1 MSTTTILE
9 STLSQTL
16 REELLPSIYERG
28 TIKDP
33 LYALAKRTWSSV
45 KRNEGIGRDYKVKKV
60 WGMGLAGGGNFGSP
74 LGSDMLNDSTWS
86 FSAFGT
92 PETWPG
98 YDEVSAPTFLTSEVQ
113 LVKHKLN
120 LFVPRDILQT
130 DRLNSSI
137 GAVMP
142 FYVRGLSKLALQQEL
157 GAFYSTA
164 PTTVALAAIGDAS
177 ATVSSVSG
185 DTAAINVDLSGASSS
200 GATGR
205 IHRLEKGM
213 QVDLYDSTGATK
225 RNSNF
230 TVFVDNVDYEA
241 QVVRLRRIDGGE
253 LQEDT
258 VLNGPIAYDASV
270 GGGTAGDDDIIVL
283 KDSIG
288 FTPGTMEG
296 WVADGTDITEFF
308 GIDVTNHGEYKS
320 IKRDLSSAPLT
331 ESLLNRYV
339 GYFKESFRDG
349 DLPRAIT
356 TNGVLLGFIDNIDAN
371 VQGATE
377 AGTVGV
383 YGPRFRYERNG
394 RAVEVEAGWDKFN
407 YRYGGRR
414 LEIHTSTYA
423 EKGRFLAGMFD
434 IDRFVPPPIPGTRMD
449 QRIGDELQFLASSG
463 SSAYDSIFTRYDHNG
478 KFSNLLQAP
487 CERKCVMMPRTPNFL
502 LLHTIAEM
510 SGFDGT

>member
-1 MSTTTILE
+1 MATTTILE

-28 TIKDP
+28 VIKDP
-33 LYALAKRTWSSV
+33 VYAMARRTWSNV
-45 KRNEGIGRDYKVKKV
+45 VRNEGIGRDYKVKKV
-60 WGMGLAGGGNFGSP
+60 WGMGLAGGGSFGSP
-74 LGSDMLNDSTWS
+74 LGSDMINDSTWS

-120 LFVPRDILQT
+120 LFVPRDILQA

-157 GAFYSTA
+157 GTFYSTL
-164 PTTVALAAIGDAS
+164 PTTVALASIGDAS
-177 ATVSSVSG
+177 STVTDGPDTSS
-185 DTAAINVDLSGASSS
+185 INIDLSGASSS

-205 IHRLEKGM
+205 IHRLEKG
-213 QVDLYDSTGATK
+213 QLVDLYKSDGTVK
-225 RNSNF
+225 RNTNF
-230 TVFVDNVDYEA
+230 LIFVDNVDYET

-253 LQEDT
+253 LQDST
-258 VLNGPIAYDASV
+258 TL
-270 GGGTAGDDDIIVL
+270 GGGINYDSADGDGDIIVL

-288 FTPGTMEG
+288 FTPGTMAA
-296 WVADGTDITEFF
+296 WVADGTTITDFF
-308 GIDVTNHGEYKS
+308 GITVTNHGEYKS
-320 IKRDLSSAPLT
+320 ILRDLSDAPLT

-349 DLPRAIT
+349 DLPRAVT

-377 AGTVGV
+377 ASTVMCRPVGTSSTTATAVARWRFTPVRTWRRG
-383 YGPRFRYERNG
+383 GSRPACSTLTGSCRRRFRVRG
-394 RAVEVEAGWDKFN
+394 RTRGSATRCSSSRPVGQA
-407 YRYGGRR
+407 R
-414 LEIHTSTYA
+414 TT
-423 EKGRFLAGMFD
+423 RFSRAMT
-434 IDRFVPPPIPGTRMD
+434 IT
-449 QRIGDELQFLASSG
+449 ASSATC
-463 SSAYDSIFTRYDHNG
+463 SRLRPSAS
-478 KFSNLLQAP
+478 
-487 CERKCVMMPRTPNFL
+487 V
-502 LLHTIAEM
+502 
-510 SGFDGT
+510 

>member
-1 MSTTTILE
+1 MATTTILE
-9 STLSQTL
+9 STFSHTL
-16 REELLPSIYERG
+16 REELLPNIYERG
-28 TIKDP
+28 VIRDP
-33 LYALAKRTWSSV
+33 VYAMAKRTWSNV
-45 KRNEGIGRDYKVKKV
+45 VRNDGLGRDYKVKKV
-60 WGMGLAGGGNFGSP
+60 WGMGTAGGGSFGSP
-74 LGSDMLNDSTWS
+74 LGSDMINDATWS

-137 GAVMP
+137 GAVIP
-142 FYVRGLSKLALQQEL
+142 FYVKGLSKLALQQEL
-157 GAFYSTA
+157 GTFYSTL
-164 PTTVALAAIGDAS
+164 PTTVALASIGDAS
-177 ATVSSVSG
+177 TTVTDVSG
-185 DTAAINVDLSGASSS
+185 DTGAINVDLSGASSS

-205 IHRLEKGM
+205 IHRFEKGM
-213 QVDLYDSTGATK
+213 LVDLYDETGTTK

-230 TVFVDNVDYEA
+230 LVYVDNVDHAA

-253 LQEDT
+253 LQDST
-258 VLNGPIAYDASV
+258 PL
-270 GGGTAGDDDIIVL
+270 GGGINYDSDEGDDDIIVL

-288 FTPGTMEG
+288 FTPGTMAA
-296 WVADGTDITEFF
+296 WVADGTDITTFF
-308 GIDVTNHGEYKS
+308 GITVANHSEFKS
-320 IKRDLSSAPLT
+320 IKRDILGAPLT
-331 ESLLNRYV
+331 ESILNSRI

-349 DLPRAIT
+349 DLPRGIT
-356 TNGVLLGFIDNIDAN
+356 TSGVLLGFIENIDSN
-371 VQGATE
+371 VQGATDGG
-377 AGTVGV
+377 AVGV

-394 RAVEVEAGWDKFN
+394 RAVDVEAGWDRFN

-414 LEIHTSTYA
+414 IEISTSTYM
-423 EKGRFLAGMFD
+423 EKGRFQAGMFD
-434 IDRFVPPPIPGTRMD
+434 IDRYVPPPIPGTRMD
-449 QRIGDELQFLASSG
+449 QRIGDEMQFLASSG

-487 CERKCVMMPRTPNFL
+487 AERKSVMMPRTPNYL
-502 LLHTIAEM
+502 LLHNIAEI

>member
-1 MSTTTILE
+1 MATTTILE

-16 REELLPSIYERG
+16 REELLPRIYERG
-28 TIKDP
+28 VIKDP
-33 LYALAKRTWSSV
+33 VYAMARRTWSNV
-45 KRNEGIGRDYKVKKV
+45 VRNEGLGRDYKVKKV
-60 WGMGLAGGGNFGSP
+60 WGLGLAGGGSFGSP
-74 LGSDMLNDSTWS
+74 LGSDMINDSTWS

-164 PTTVALAAIGDAS
+164 PSTVALAAIGNTS
-177 ATVSSVSG
+177 ATVANVSG
-185 DTAAINVDLSGASSS
+185 DTGAINVDISGASSS

-205 IHRLEKGM
+205 IHRLEKG
-213 QVDLYDSTGATK
+213 QLVDLYDSTGATQ
-225 RNSNF
+225 RNTNF
-230 TVFVDNVDYEA
+230 LVFVDNVDHAA

-253 LQEDT
+253 LQT
-258 VLNGPIAYDASV
+258 TTTL
-270 GGGTAGDDDIIVL
+270 GGGITYAGAGGDNDIIVL
-283 KDSIG
+283 KDSVG
-288 FTPGTMEG
+288 FTPGTMRA
-296 WVADGTDITEFF
+296 WVADGTDITTFF
-308 GIDVTNHGEYKS
+308 GITVGNHGEYKS
-320 IKRDLSSAPLT
+320 IKRDISAAPLT

-339 GYFKESFRDG
+339 GYFKETYRDA

-356 TNGVLLGFIDNIDAN
+356 TNGVLLGFIDNIDSL
-371 VQGATE
+371 VRGGTE
-377 AGTVGV
+377 APTDNKGTYPG
-383 YGPRFRYERNG
+383 RFMYERNG
-394 RAVEVEAGWDKFN
+394 RRVEVEAGWDVFN
-407 YRYGGRR
+407 YRYGGRKMD
-414 LEIHTSTYA
+414 IHTSTYM
-423 EKGRFLAGMFD
+423 EKGTFQAGMFD

-449 QRIGDELQFLASSG
+449 QRIGDEMQFLASSG
-463 SSAYDSIFTRYDHNG
+463 ASAYDSIFTRYDHGG

-487 CERKCVMMPRTPNFL
+487 AERKSVMMPRSPNYL
-502 LLHTIAEM
+502 LLHNIAEIA
-510 SGFDGT
+510 GFDGT

>member
-1 MSTTTILE
+1 MATTTILE

-28 TIKDP
+28 VIKDP
-33 LYALAKRTWSSV
+33 VYAMARRTWSNV
-45 KRNEGIGRDYKVKKV
+45 VRNEGIGRDYKVKKV
-60 WGMGLAGGGNFGSP
+60 WGMGLAGGGSFGSP
-74 LGSDMLNDSTWS
+74 LGSDMINDSTWS

-120 LFVPRDILQT
+120 LFVPRDILQA

-157 GAFYSTA
+157 GTFYSTL
-164 PTTVALAAIGDAS
+164 PTTVALASIGDAS
-177 ATVSSVSG
+177 STVTDGPDTSS
-185 DTAAINVDLSGASSS
+185 INIDLSGASSS

-205 IHRLEKGM
+205 IHRLEKG
-213 QVDLYDSTGATK
+213 QLVDLYKSDGTVK
-225 RNSNF
+225 RNTNF
-230 TVFVDNVDYEA
+230 LIFVDNVDYET

-253 LQEDT
+253 LQDST
-258 VLNGPIAYDASV
+258 TL
-270 GGGTAGDDDIIVL
+270 GGGINYDSADGDGDIIVL

-288 FTPGTMEG
+288 YTPGTMAA
-296 WVADGTDITEFF
+296 WVADGTTITDFF
-308 GIDVTNHGEYKS
+308 GITVTNHGEYKS
-320 IKRDLSSAPLT
+320 ILRDLSSAPLT

-349 DLPRAIT
+349 DLPRAVT

-377 AGTVGV
+377 ASTVGV

-394 RAVEVEAGWDKFN
+394 RAVDVQAGWDKFN
-407 YRYGGRR
+407 YRYGGRSM
-414 LEIHTSTYA
+414 EIHTSTYM
-423 EKGRFLAGMFD
+423 EKGRFQAGMFD
-434 IDRFVPPPIPGTRMD
+434 IDRFVPPPIPGTRTD
-449 QRIGDELQFLASSG
+449 QRISDEMQFLASSG

-487 CERKCVMMPRTPNFL
+487 AERKCVMMPRTPNFL
-502 LLHTIAEM
+502 LLTSVAEIA
-510 SGFDGT
+510 GFDGT

>member
-1 MSTTTILE
+1 MATTTILE

-28 TIKDP
+28 VIKDP
-33 LYALAKRTWSSV
+33 VYAMAKRTWSNV
-45 KRNEGIGRDYKVKKV
+45 VRNQGIGRDYKVKKV
-60 WGMGLAGGGNFGSP
+60 WGLGLAGGGSFGSP
-74 LGSDMLNDSTWS
+74 LGSDMINAPEWS

-137 GAVMP
+137 GSVMP

-164 PTTVALAAIGDAS
+164 PTTVALVTLGNTS
-177 ATVSSVSG
+177 ATVTDVSA
-185 DTAAINVDLSGASSS
+185 DTAAINVDISGASSS
-200 GATGR
+200 LATGR
-205 IHRLEKGM
+205 IHRVEKG
-213 QVDLYDSTGATK
+213 QLIDLYNTGGTIK
-225 RNSNF
+225 RNTNF
-230 TVFVDNVDYEA
+230 LIYVDNVDHEA

-253 LQEDT
+253 LQTTT
-258 VLNGPIAYDASV
+258 VL
-270 GGGTAGDDDIIVL
+270 GGGITYAGAGGDLDIMVL

-288 FTPGTMEG
+288 FTPGTMEA
-296 WVADGTDITEFF
+296 WVADGTDITDFF
-308 GIDVTNHGEYKS
+308 GITVGDHGDYKS
-320 IKRDLSSAPLT
+320 IKRDISAAPLT

-339 GYFKESFRDG
+339 GYFKESFRDA

-356 TNGVLLGFIDNIDAN
+356 TNGVLLGFIDNIDSLVRGGTESPTDN
-371 VQGATE
+371 KGAYP
-377 AGTVGV
+377 G
-383 YGPRFRYERNG
+383 RFKYERNG
-394 RAVEVEAGWDKFN
+394 RAVEVEAGWDVFN
-407 YRYGGRR
+407 YRYGGRKID
-414 LEIHTSTYA
+414 IHTSTYA
-423 EKGRFLAGMFD
+423 EKGRFLAGAFD
-434 IDRFVPPPIPGTRMD
+434 IDRFVPPPIPGTRTD
-449 QRIGDELQFLASSG
+449 QRIGDEMQFLASSG

-487 CERKCVMMPRTPNFL
+487 AERKSVMMPRSPNFL
-502 LLHTIAEM
+502 LLHGIAEM
-510 SGFDGT
+510 AGFDGT

>member
-1 MSTTTILE
+1 
-9 STLSQTL
+9 
-16 REELLPSIYERG
+16 
-28 TIKDP
+28 
-33 LYALAKRTWSSV
+33 V
-45 KRNEGIGRDYKVKKV
+45 RNEGIGRDYKVKKV
-60 WGMGLAGGGNFGSP
+60 WGLGLAGGGTFGSP
-74 LGSDMLNDSTWS
+74 LGSDMKNDPTWS

-164 PTTVALAAIGDAS
+164 PTTVALAAIGDTS
-177 ATVSSVSG
+177 ATVTDVSA
-185 DTAAINVDLSGASSS
+185 DTAAINVDISGASSS
-200 GATGR
+200 LATGR
-205 IHRLEKGM
+205 IHRLEKG
-213 QVDLYDSTGATK
+213 QLIDLYNAAGTVK
-225 RNSNF
+225 RNTNF
-230 TVFVDNVDYEA
+230 LVYVDNVDYEA

-253 LQEDT
+253 LQTTT
-258 VLNGPIAYDASV
+258 VL
-270 GGGTAGDDDIIVL
+270 GGGVTYAGAGGDLDIIVL

-288 FTPGTMEG
+288 FTPGTMEA
-296 WVADGTDITEFF
+296 WVADGSSITTFF
-308 GIDVTNHGEYKS
+308 GITVANHGEYKS
-320 IKRDLSSAPLT
+320 IKRDLSAAPLT

-356 TNGVLLGFIDNIDAN
+356 TNGVLLGFIDNIDSL
-371 VQGATE
+371 VQGGTE
-377 AGTVGV
+377 SPTTDKGAYPG
-383 YGPRFRYERNG
+383 RFMYERNG
-394 RAVEVEAGWDKFN
+394 RQVTVEAGWDVFN

-414 LEIHTSTYA
+414 IDIHTSTYA

-449 QRIGDELQFLASSG
+449 QRIGDEMQFLASSG

-487 CERKCVMMPRTPNFL
+487 AERKSVMMPRTPNFL
-502 LLHTIAEM
+502 LLHGIAEM
-510 SGFDGT
+510 AGFDGT